1 MNKTITLNQAQRLY
15 VVPNAA
21 GGYNTWGFEVIHR
34 KVVRLCHLLS
44 VALPDAAVGSVEMYR
59 AHETLTQRFATHPA
73 SAKTWFTP
81 DTDPKVERILQ
92 RAINAN
98 PTVVLRLFYGDVQT
112 GRDWC
117 EEWSV
122 VGAIGR
128 TGGIY
133 KVPLV
138 LEALRDS
145 NGERTFAKY
154 GDSINTKS
162 VLRIIDVD
170 SGRELY
176 RHESYQVPEFEVR
189 ASVGTA
195 AAAGLDFS
203 VIRLEADGTQPNV
216 ANFKTRYQADDYIAF
231 MRGHKPC
238 MPLRSVAQARQDL
251 EEA

>member
-1 MNKTITLNQAQRLY
+1 MSKSVSLNQAQRLY
-15 VVPNAA
+15 VVHNAA
-21 GGYNTWGFEVIHR
+21 GGYSCWGFDVIHR
-34 KVVRLCHLLS
+34 KVVRLCHLMN
-44 VALPDAAVGSVEMYR
+44 VALPDAAVGSVEMYH

-92 RAINAN
+92 RAINAT
-98 PTVVLRLFYGDVQT
+98 PTVLRLFYGDAQT

-117 EEWSV
+117 EEWSA

-128 TGGIY
+128 TAGTY

-154 GDSINTKS
+154 GDSINTAS

-189 ASVGTA
+189 AATGTA

-203 VIRLEADGTQPNV
+203 VVRLEADGTQPTL
-216 ANFKTRYQADDYIAF
+216 ANFKTRYEADDYIAF

-238 MPLRSVAQARQDL
+238 MPLRSVAQASKDL
-251 EEA
+251 ENA